1 MSGPLINLAPGDY
14 TVTFRF
20 KVSDHQRSQDFINID
35 IGRMNFVGVN
45 VENAGWERFTSETI
59 APNEFDQSNQYQ
71 LFEVPFTLDKLTT
84 YIEIIMGHR
93 GSVADL
99 TADYF
104 SITKD
109 QPDGFP
115 VFAVLFIPTLSAERL
130 TDAPREFAEKFENA
144 GGILLSPN
152 EYMAALSPE
161 YMIEFAEPYL
171 GADHPAISEANQ
183 QLLEGRFM
191 ESLLTIREALSL
203 VIE

>member
-1 MSGPLINLAPGDY
+1 L
-14 TVTFRF
+14 
-20 KVSDHQRSQDFINID
+20 KVSDHQSSQDFINID
-35 IGRMNFVGVN
+35 IGRMKFKGIN
-45 VENAGWERFTSETI
+45 VENDGWEQIASKTI
-59 APNEFDQSNQYQ
+59 SPAAFEQSDQYQ
-71 LFEVPFTLDKLTT
+71 LFQIPFTLDKLTP

-99 TADYF
+99 IADYF

-130 TDAPREFAEKFENA
+130 TDTPREFAEKFETA

-161 YMIEFAEPYL
+161 YMIEFAKPYL

-183 QLLEGRFM
+183 QLLEGRYM
-191 ESLLTIREALSL
+191 ESLLTIRTALSNTVKQNQ
-203 VIE
+203 VIGNYQNNE